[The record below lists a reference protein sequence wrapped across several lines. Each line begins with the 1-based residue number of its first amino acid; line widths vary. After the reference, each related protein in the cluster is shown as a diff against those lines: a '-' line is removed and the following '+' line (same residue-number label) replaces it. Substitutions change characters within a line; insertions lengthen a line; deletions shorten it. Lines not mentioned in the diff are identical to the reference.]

1 MRLDLGRRVGMP
13 FVSYLPHTTTK
24 SSTKSASFVG
34 TSDGVPQ
41 RERTSEGIWQT
52 SANAKGKS
60 RISESVPCRWF
71 VFILLLED
79 PISLGDQCTIPCMYL
94 AQRPILAIF
103 W

>member
-24 SSTKSASFVG
+24 SSTKSSSFVG

-41 RERTSEGIWQT
+41 RERTSEGTWQT

-71 VFILLLED
+71 VFIL
-79 PISLGDQCTIPCMYL
+79 P
-94 AQRPILAIF
+94 
-103 W
+103 